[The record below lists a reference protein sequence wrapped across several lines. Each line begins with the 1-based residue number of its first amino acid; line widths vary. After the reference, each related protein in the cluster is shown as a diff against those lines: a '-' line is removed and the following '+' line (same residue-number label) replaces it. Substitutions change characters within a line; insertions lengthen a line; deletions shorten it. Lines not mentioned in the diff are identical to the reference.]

1 MWFQSPE
8 YLRWTRLYHLSPE
21 NRDHI
26 LALLNIHSGERVLD
40 VGCGSGEFT
49 RYIALDSAATFT
61 GVDNDPPLIDYAC
74 SHATGNTSY
83 LLADAC
89 RLPFPDGSFDL
100 IVSHTFFT
108 SVADPAAAMKE
119 MRRVCKPGG
128 RIASITPDSFNRIP
142 YSNGHYTDCP
152 WMDEYRKLK
161 AKLDQRFLE
170 KAMQCISGVV
180 PEEMPYFFATAGL
193 QNVRVYQI
201 GKFFSLSNATLCSA
215 RRKEYL
221 DLEIEAEK
229 TRVSLL
235 DTNEQQRYLQLLE
248 VRKQAFLSGEN
259 TAWEW
264 IGGSNLLIMG
274 DN

>member
-26 LALLNIHSGERVLD
+26 LALLNIRSGDRVLD

-49 RYIALDSAATFT
+49 RYIALDSDATFT

-74 SHATGNTSY
+74 SHATDNTSY

-100 IVSHTFFT
+100 IVSHTFLT

-128 RIASITPDSFNRIP
+128 RIASITPDSFNRRPLRVLFSIKTDITT
-142 YSNGHYTDCP
+142 YSPLFRQNPSDHGPPNWCRHP
-152 WMDEYRKLK
+152 APQYR
-161 AKLDQRFLE
+161 
-170 KAMQCISGVV
+170 
-180 PEEMPYFFATAGL
+180 
-193 QNVRVYQI
+193 
-201 GKFFSLSNATLCSA
+201 
-215 RRKEYL
+215 
-221 DLEIEAEK
+221 
-229 TRVSLL
+229 
-235 DTNEQQRYLQLLE
+235 
-248 VRKQAFLSGEN
+248 
-259 TAWEW
+259 
-264 IGGSNLLIMG
+264 
-274 DN
+274 